1 MEKDRKRE
9 IIMLHRKEKN
19 ILEEF
24 KNRLVERL
32 QDNVIMLRLFGSKA
46 RGDHRKTSDIDL
58 LVVLRKKD
66 RQIEEAIIDIELE
79 LMDRYGYQ
87 PYISTICFDY
97 REFNR
102 LNTLKTNFML
112 NVAEDGVTLWESSA
126 T

>member
-1 MEKDRKRE
+1 M
-9 IIMLHRKEKN
+9 MLHRKDKN
-19 ILEEF
+19 ILEEL
-24 KNRLVERL
+24 KNRLLERL

-46 RGDHRKTSDIDL
+46 REDHHNTSDIDL

-87 PYISTICFDY
+87 PYICIICFDD

>member
-1 MEKDRKRE
+1 
-9 IIMLHRKEKN
+9 MLHRKDKN
-19 ILEEF
+19 ILEEL
-24 KNRLVERL
+24 KNRLLERL

-46 RGDHRKTSDIDL
+46 RGDHHNTSDIDL

-79 LMDRYGYQ
+79 LMDRYGHQ
-87 PYISTICFDY
+87 PYICIICFDD